1 MSRTSIIIPA
11 FNQARFLSQ
20 AIESAL
26 GQAGAEVEV
35 VVVDDGSTDETP
47 EVIGRYLADPRFKS
61 VRQPNTGLPGA
72 RNRGIAESVGD
83 YLCFLDSDDYYLPEK
98 VARQA
103 ALLAADPEL
112 GFVYCDITTVDD
124 TGQPVLEQF
133 SIAKLQRELSG
144 NLFSSLML
152 GGFFP
157 PHTVMIRRAVLDQ
170 VGGFDPDLGG
180 HADYDLWLRVSG
192 AGFKAVFLPETLA
205 FYRTH
210 ADSMSKDGQ
219 HMAETRLAT
228 FRKMVR
234 MYPERVSEGLQQLQ
248 QANHDLFLAN
258 QWLQRQWTE
267 RQAELEK
274 QFLANQSLQQANQ
287 ELHIT
292 NQALGKANQELHR
305 QVESGGI
312 GLPDDGRA
320 YFLIPHVD
328 KARLTKGQPDQV
340 AIWEATIDG
349 ASSRA
354 IYLQPPAE
362 LMFKLPTGARG
373 TFTTA
378 VAIHPEA
385 WDKPD
390 AGGCEFHLRID
401 DRLVFVVAL
410 DPAHLL
416 ADRHWHEIRLDIPG
430 NSTNAHHITLATRSV
445 GPIAYRWALWRSPT
459 FLRTTADQEGSVV

>member
-1 MSRTSIIIPA
+1 MSKVSIIIPA
-11 FNQARFLSQ
+11 YNQARYLPQ

-26 GQAGAEVEV
+26 GQSGGNVEV
-35 VVVDDGSTDETP
+35 IVVDDGSTDETP

-72 RNRGIAESVGD
+72 RNRGIAESAGD
-83 YLCFLDSDDYYLPEK
+83 YLCFLDSDDYYGPVK

-103 ALLAADPEL
+103 ALLDADPEI
-112 GFVYCDITTVDD
+112 GFVYCDITTMDD
-124 TGQPVLEQF
+124 TGQPVPEQF

-144 NLFSSLML
+144 NLFTSLML

-170 VGGFDPDLGG
+170 VGAFDPDLGG
-180 HADYDLWLRVSG
+180 HADYEFWLRVSG

-205 FYRTH
+205 CYRTH

-219 HMAETRLAT
+219 HMGETRLAT

-234 MYPERVSEGLQQLQ
+234 MYPDRVSESLHQLQ

-267 RQAELEK
+267 GQVELEK
-274 QFLANQSLQQANQ
+274 QFQSNQSLQQAHQ
-287 ELHIT
+287 ELHTT
-292 NQALGKANQELHR
+292 NQALARTNQDLQR
-305 QVESGGI
+305 QINSGLVALG
-312 GLPDDGRA
+312 DDSHA
-320 YFLIPHVD
+320 YFFIPHLD
-328 KARLTKGQPDQV
+328 NASRSKGQADQV

-349 ASSRA
+349 AHAHA
-354 IYLQPPAE
+354 IYLQPPVE
-362 LMFKLPTGARG
+362 VTFQLPTGARG
-373 TFTTA
+373 KLSTA
-378 VAIHPEA
+378 VAIHPDGWKE
-385 WDKPD
+385 PN

-401 DRLVFVVAL
+401 DRQVFVVAL

-416 ADRHWHEIRLDIPG
+416 TDRHWHALNLDIPE
-430 NSTNAHHITLATRSV
+430 NSQGTHRVTFETRSI
-445 GPIAYRWALWRSPT
+445 GGSDHYRWALWRAPA
-459 FLRTTADQEGSVV
+459 FRFDGALY